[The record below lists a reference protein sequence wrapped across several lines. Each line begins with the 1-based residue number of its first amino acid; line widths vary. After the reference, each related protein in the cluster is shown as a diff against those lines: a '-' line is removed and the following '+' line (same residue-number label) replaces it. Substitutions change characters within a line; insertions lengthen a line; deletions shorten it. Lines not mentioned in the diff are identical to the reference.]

1 MRIRGSALLAS
12 VLAFVGAGAH
22 AQFSDGAVRIGILND
37 QSGLYEALTGR
48 GSVIAARMAIEDAGG
63 TVGGRPVEVVIGDH
77 QNKADI
83 GASLARRW
91 IDEERVDAIFD
102 VPNSAVA
109 IAVLEVARQ
118 KNRVVGFSGPV
129 SPALTGAQ
137 CAPTAFSWT
146 WDTFSLA
153 NTTARALVVA
163 GMKNWY
169 FVTLDSAAGAAM
181 EGDARRVVESGGGKV
196 LGGVKHPL
204 NISDFSSFLLQAQA
218 SKAQVVALA
227 NAGADTVNAIKQ
239 AAEYRLTE
247 RGQKVA
253 SLLLTINDVHGLGLP
268 AAKGVVTAE
277 SFYWDLDDETR
288 AWTKRFQAQY
298 GGPANM
304 VHAGVY
310 SVVLHYL
317 KAAKAA
323 NTDDSAT
330 VAAKMKELPVN
341 DFYTK
346 NVKVQP
352 NGRLPRD
359 MYLFEVKSP
368 TESKGAWDYYRL
380 VGKVPGQ
387 QAYRPAEES
396 GCPLVKK

>member
-1 MRIRGSALLAS
+1 MVYPKGKWFAAALAL
-12 VLAFVGAGAH
+12 VGAAAQ
-22 AQFSDGAVRIGILND
+22 AQFSDGVVRIGILND
-37 QSGLYEALTGR
+37 QSGPYEGLTGR
-48 GSVIAARMAIEDAGG
+48 GSVLAARMAIEDAGG
-63 TVGGRPVEVVIGDH
+63 SLNGRPVEVVIGDH
-77 QNKADI
+77 QNKADV
-83 GASLARRW
+83 GSALARRW
-91 IDEERVDAIFD
+91 IDEDRVDAIFD

-109 IAVLEVARQ
+109 MAVLDVARQ

-146 WDTFSLA
+146 WDTYSLA
-153 NTTARALVVA
+153 NTTARALV
-163 GMKNWY
+163 GSGLKNWY

-181 EGDARRVVESGGGKV
+181 EGDARRVVEAGGGKV
-196 LGGVKHPL
+196 VGGVKHPL
-204 NISDFSSFLLQAQA
+204 NIPDFSSFLLQAQA
-218 SKAQVVALA
+218 SKAEVVALA

-239 AAEYRLTE
+239 ASEYRLTD

-268 AAKGVVTAE
+268 VAKGVVTSE
-277 SFYWDLDDETR
+277 SFYWDLNDETR
-288 AWTKRFQAQY
+288 SWNRRFQAQY

-317 KAAKAA
+317 KAVKAA
-323 NTDDSAT
+323 NSDDSAT

-346 NVKVQP
+346 DIRVQP

-359 MYLFEVKSP
+359 MYLFEVKAP
-368 TESKGAWDYYRL
+368 AESKGPWDYYKLLGR
-380 VGKVPGQ
+380 VPGH
-387 QAYRPAEES
+387 QAYRPAEET
-396 GCPLVKK
+396 GCPLARK